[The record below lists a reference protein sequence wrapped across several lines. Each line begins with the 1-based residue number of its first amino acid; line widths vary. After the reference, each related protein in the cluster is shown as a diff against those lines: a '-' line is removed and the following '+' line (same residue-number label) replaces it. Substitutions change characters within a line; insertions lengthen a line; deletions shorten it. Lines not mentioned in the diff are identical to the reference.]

1 MRNVTKKN
9 DKLLYVSAEFTGRIS
24 IKLQMDFYMS
34 CGHKQSNDIF
44 LIKFNL
50 IDVVGKFL
58 ASWIIIL
65 CNEYSEAVV

>member
-24 IKLQMDFYMS
+24 TKLQMDFYMS

-50 IDVVGKFL
+50 TDVVGKFL
-58 ASWIIIL
+58 VS
-65 CNEYSEAVV
+65 